1 MPSSLFTPP
10 TDGPPMTIL
19 TNDHSH
25 NSHSIDMMVAC
36 YLMMHCIN
44 ILLVFTETPQYC
56 SVEFHTG
63 VWIIYSALIALKLHS
78 CLSKG
83 REPKNC

>member
-19 TNDHSH
+19 ITATA
-25 NSHSIDMMVAC
+25 IDMMVAC

-44 ILLVFTETPQYC
+44 ILLVLTETPQYC

-63 VWIIYSALIALKLHS
+63 VRIIYSALIALKLHS
-78 CLSKG
+78 C
-83 REPKNC
+83 